1 MKDQEY
7 EYVYDEEEDKKYCY
21 PGSNVLINRLDIR
34 DLNDLHTAERE
45 YSMARYAELLKKGV
59 TGKFDLKHL
68 RNIHKYLFQDIYSWA
83 GKLRTVDISK
93 GNLFCRSQ
101 FIEEQFEEIHQQ
113 LKDEAF
119 LKDIT
124 EKDVFSDRI
133 AYYLSEINTV
143 HPFREGN
150 GRSQRLFCEQL
161 CKNNGRFTLD
171 FSNADKEEMVEAS
184 KKSFI
189 RDYSGM
195 EKLIRKHMKEEK

>member
-1 MKDQEY
+1 M
-7 EYVYDEEEDKKYCY
+7 
-21 PGSNVLINRLDIR
+21 
-34 DLNDLHTAERE
+34 
-45 YSMARYAELLKKGV
+45 
-59 TGKFDLKHL
+59 
-68 RNIHKYLFQDIYSWA
+68 
-83 GKLRTVDISK
+83 DISK